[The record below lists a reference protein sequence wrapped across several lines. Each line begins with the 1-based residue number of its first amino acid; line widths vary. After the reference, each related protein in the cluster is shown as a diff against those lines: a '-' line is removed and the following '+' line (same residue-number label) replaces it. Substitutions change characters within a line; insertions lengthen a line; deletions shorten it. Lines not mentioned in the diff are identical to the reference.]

1 MTNTTT
7 QAKTDPAT
15 AFDPMALFHMWTNAQ
30 QTFAK
35 MMGESSARAQAWSDE
50 VASMEAQLFTRMNT
64 AIDQWAQLAHDT
76 LSYTAQLSA
85 QARKLGVDAARKAGA
100 GA

>member
-7 QAKTDPAT
+7 DAKADTKN
-15 AFDPMALFHMWTNAQ
+15 AFDPMAVFHMWTNAH

-50 VASMEAQLFTRMNT
+50 VAAMETQLFTRMNA
-64 AIDQWAQLAHDT
+64 AIDQWAQLAHDSLT
-76 LSYTAQLSA
+76 YTAQLSA
-85 QARKLGVDAARKAGA
+85 QARKLGVEAARKAGA